1 MACPP
6 TPQQPLAVEES
17 AAIQDRLADQQLKFA
32 GLFVWVVFVF
42 GLFGFVFLWFCVFVF
57 CLFLVCCF
65 FVSFCAL
72 AMTL

>member
-42 GLFGFVFLWFCVFVF
+42 GLFGFVFLWFCVLFVF
-57 CLFLVCCF
+57 GVLF

>member
-32 GLFVWVVFVF
+32 GLFGLVVCWCVLFVF
-42 GLFGFVFLWFCVFVF
+42 GVLILFRFVLW
-57 CLFLVCCF
+57 
-65 FVSFCAL
+65 
-72 AMTL
+72 